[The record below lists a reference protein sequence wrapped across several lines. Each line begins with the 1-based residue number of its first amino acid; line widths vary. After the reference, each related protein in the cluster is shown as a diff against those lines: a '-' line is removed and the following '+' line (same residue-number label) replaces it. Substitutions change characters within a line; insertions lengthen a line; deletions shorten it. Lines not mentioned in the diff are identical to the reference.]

1 MKIYVVNKNNEL
13 NKIANCLEDFTIE
26 TKNDCKFKMTKN
38 DYLIINEQMEG
49 LDKQKNIFFITNSKE
64 YKYIWNLVEN
74 YKTLDIIDSNLP
86 VDYIVNR
93 IKNKIKEI
101 A

>member
-93 IKNKIKEI
+93 IYN
-101 A
+101 

>member
-1 MKIYVVNKNNEL
+1 MENNEL